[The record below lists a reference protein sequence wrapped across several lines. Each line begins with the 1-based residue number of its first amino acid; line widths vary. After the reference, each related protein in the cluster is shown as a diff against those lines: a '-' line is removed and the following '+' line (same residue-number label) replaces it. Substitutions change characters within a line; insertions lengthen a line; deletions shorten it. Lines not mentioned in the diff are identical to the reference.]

1 MTSPLPFEI
10 GPISK
15 GKPVSVVQWVSP
27 VRGCR
32 FGDDHIRDT
41 FSTISIN
48 RIVDTIRIKQWWTLG
63 GCLGRTTAPE
73 KRSLGH
79 LQCAKHKIGVSAA
92 PLCSTAYQIFLGS
105 MQYLNNFPFMVIVSE
120 ITPPTVAVFVLR
132 EL

>member
-1 MTSPLPFEI
+1 MHLTFLMFAPHIHYERLFNDKPLALRNRSDF
-10 GPISK
+10 K
-15 GKPVSVVQWVSP
+15 
-27 VRGCR
+27 
-32 FGDDHIRDT
+32 DT